1 MKQFGDVHL
10 ERVGHVTVVEI
21 RRPPYNYFDAQLVCN
36 LADAL
41 EYQDGD
47 DGCRAIVLA
56 ASGRA
61 FCAGADF
68 QANEGAALFG
78 ENSGPDA
85 GAGKLYGHAVRLF
98 RTRKPIVAAVQG
110 PAIGG
115 GLGLS
120 LVADFR
126 VACEHTRF
134 SANFVK
140 LGVHAGFGISHV
152 LPRVVG
158 IQSASLMLY
167 TGRRVGPQD
176 ALAMGLVDVL
186 TSADRIRGEAVALAA
201 ALAEGAPLAVESTRA
216 TLRRGLADAV
226 ERQLEREHAEQLRL
240 ARTADHEE
248 GKRAVAE
255 RRPGNFRR
263 S

>member
-10 ERVGHVTVVEI
+10 EQVDHVTVAEI
-21 RRPPYNYFDAQLVCN
+21 RRPPFNYFDSELVRS
-36 LADAL
+36 LADAFEHL
-41 EYQDGD
+41 DGD
-47 DGCRAIVLA
+47 DGCRAVVLA

-68 QANEGAALFG
+68 QASAGSALFS
-78 ENSGPDA
+78 ENSESGA
-85 GAGKLYGHAVRLF
+85 GAGSLYGHAVRLF
-98 RTRKPIVAAVQG
+98 RTRKPVVAAVQG
-110 PAIGG
+110 AAIGG

-158 IQSASLMLY
+158 IQKASLMLY
-167 TGRRVGPQD
+167 SGRRVGPQD

-186 TSADRIRGEAVALAA
+186 TTADRIREEAIALATEI
-201 ALAEGAPLAVESTRA
+201 AEGAPLAVESTRA
-216 TLRRGLADAV
+216 TLRQGLAEAV
-226 ERQLEREHAEQLRL
+226 EKQLEREYSEQLRL
-240 ARTADHEE
+240 AQTADHEE

-263 S
+263 G

>member
-1 MKQFGDVHL
+1 MKPFGDVHL
-10 ERVGHVTVVEI
+10 EGVGHVTVAEI
-21 RRPPYNYFDAQLVCN
+21 RRPPYNFFDTQLVCS

-41 EYQDGD
+41 EHLDGD
-47 DGCRAIVLA
+47 DGCRAVVLA

-68 QANEGAALFG
+68 QASEGAALFG
-78 ENSGPDA
+78 EDTGAEA
-85 GAGKLYGHAVRLF
+85 GAGSLYGHAVRLF
-98 RTRKPIVAAVQG
+98 RTRKPVVAAVQG

-115 GLGLS
+115 GLGLA

-126 VACEHTRF
+126 VACEYTRF

-152 LPRVVG
+152 LPRLVG
-158 IQSASLMLY
+158 VQKAGLMLY

-176 ALAMGLVDVL
+176 ALAMGLVDVV
-186 TSADRIRGEAVALAA
+186 TASDRIREEAIALAA
-201 ALAEGAPLAVESTRA
+201 EIAEAAPLAVESTRA
-216 TLRRGLADAV
+216 TLRQGLADAV
-226 ERQLEREHAEQLRL
+226 EKQLEREYAEQLRL

-255 RRPGNFRR
+255 RRPGSFSR